1 MQKPL
6 AEILRPRTLD
16 SYVGQDH
23 LMAKGAVLRNAI
35 EQDNIQSM
43 IFWGPPGVG
52 KTTLALLIAELTH
65 SEFFML
71 SAISSGVKDIRE
83 VIDKA
88 KKTEHRCLLFIDE
101 IHRFSKAQ
109 QDSLLGAVE
118 QGIVTLIG
126 ATTENPSFEVISPL
140 LSRCQVYVL
149 KSLNRTQLET
159 ILSTA
164 IQYLEAQTHCKIE
177 LAETEALLRISGGDA
192 RKLLNAIELVTW
204 MTSPV
209 DGVIKI
215 THEAV
220 VHIIQQ
226 NLATYDK
233 NGEQHYDIISA
244 FIKSMRGSDPNAAV
258 YWMARMLIAGEDPLF
273 IARRM
278 VILASEDIGN
288 ANPNALLL
296 ANSCFQAVNVIGMPE
311 ARITLAQTAI
321 YLASSPKS
329 NASVM
334 AIDMAYGAIKQTGDL
349 PVPLHIRNAPTK
361 LMKELGYGKEYQY
374 AHNYEGN
381 FVNQEFMPEP
391 LCGFKIYEPQN
402 NMHENKLRD
411 YLRKCWRDKYKY
423 VMLLLVALCSFLHI
437 ATAQNYHFS
446 QYYTQAVSLNPALS
460 GAFDGVFRAATDY
473 RSQWSSVTT
482 PFQTFG
488 LNLDGAIYKNNRRQ
502 ELIALGASFNADKSG
517 DVSYTSLQ
525 AIVSASYIK
534 YIGRHGQHKIGLGF
548 YGGLINNAFDYY
560 AAHWDEQFTGGVFN
574 PAAPS
579 SELFATTKQYFFDC
593 GAGLFWSFSPNRNNS
608 FLLGASASHINHPA
622 DAFGNESS
630 RLPVRYNAHFIS
642 RIGLT
647 SYLAI
652 DPLLYASWQRN
663 FSEYTF
669 GANVEYFQK
678 KNSYTTVF
686 TLGGG
691 LLYRWNDA
699 IVANLFFDWQHVRLG
714 FSYDI
719 NVSPF
724 VVATHARGGFEISLL
739 YVLKR
744 KTITR
749 LGKEPCPYNIM

>member
-23 LMAKGAVLRNAI
+23 LMGKGAVLRNAI

-71 SAISSGVKDIRE
+71 SAISSGVKDIRD

-149 KSLNRTQLET
+149 KSLNRQHLET

-164 IQYLEAQTHCKIE
+164 VNYLESQTHCKIE
-177 LAETEALLRISGGDA
+177 LADTEALLRISGGDA

-204 MTSPV
+204 MTQPV
-209 DGVIKI
+209 DGIIRI

-220 VHIIQQ
+220 VQIIQQ
-226 NLATYDK
+226 NLAMYDK

-244 FIKSMRGSDPNAAV
+244 FIKSVRGSDPNAAV
-258 YWMARMLIAGEDPLF
+258 YWLARMLIAGEDPLF
-273 IARRM
+273 IARRL

-296 ANSCFQAVNVIGMPE
+296 ANSCFQAVNAIGMPE

-374 AHNYEGN
+374 AHNYKNN
-381 FVNQEFMPEP
+381 FVDQEFMPEP

-402 NMHENKLRD
+402 NMHENKLRE
-411 YLRKCWRDKYKY
+411 YLRSCWRDKYKY
-423 VMLLLVALCSFLHI
+423 ILLLLIALGCFFHTVI
-437 ATAQNYHFS
+437 AQNYHFS
-446 QYYTQAVSLNPALS
+446 QFYTQAISLNPALS
-460 GAFDGVFRAATDY
+460 GAFDGMFRASTDY

-488 LNLDGAIYKNNRRQ
+488 LNVDGAIYKNNRRQ
-502 ELIALGASFNADKSG
+502 ELIALGASLNVDKCG

-525 AIVSASYIK
+525 AIATASYIK
-534 YIGRHGQHKIGLGF
+534 YVGRHGQHKIGFGA
-548 YGGLINNAFDYY
+548 YGGIINNTFDYF
-560 AAHWDEQFTGGVFN
+560 AAHWDEQFTGGAFT
-574 PAAPS
+574 PTAPS
-579 SELFATTKQYFFDC
+579 SEVFATTKQYFFDC
-593 GAGLFWSFSPNRNNS
+593 GAGLFWSFSPNRSNS

-622 DAFGNESS
+622 DAFGNASS
-630 RLPVRYNAHFIS
+630 RLPVRYSAHFIS
-642 RIGLT
+642 RIGL
-647 SYLAI
+647 SSNLAI
-652 DPLLYASWQRN
+652 SPLLYASWQRK

-669 GANVEYFQK
+669 GANLEYFQK
-678 KNSYTTVF
+678 KNSYTTLF
-686 TLGGG
+686 SFGGG
-691 LLYRWNDA
+691 LMYRWNDA
-699 IVANLFFDWQHVRLG
+699 LVADLFFDWQNVRLG
-714 FSYDI
+714 ISYDI
-719 NVSPF
+719 NISPF

-739 YVLKR
+739 YTLKR